1 MNSHQVTDQ
10 EVFLFKEDFLMNERM
25 VVTLP
30 EDGGL
35 PDGMTTDEEGMLWI
49 AQWDGWQVSRWNPS
63 TGQLLEVVRVP
74 VAGVTSCAFGGENL
88 DTLYITTA
96 RVGIDPDD
104 LLKQPLVGGVFAL
117 KTKTRGIPTFS
128 YNG

>member
-1 MNSHQVTDQ
+1 
-10 EVFLFKEDFLMNERM
+10 MNERM